1 MEIQEIRQSF
11 IDSAIRIVARDGME
25 KTTTKAIAAEAKL
38 NEAYIYKC
46 FSGKDELLSAALHM
60 EDENFA
66 NLLQKTLPVMH
77 MQGFSW
83 KERAYILWKKSWDFI
98 LKEPADCI
106 FYIRYYYSASCR
118 IHAYETHLAC
128 FKPLIEKASK
138 SFKPAT
144 NMDML
149 IHQIFSTML
158 FFASRVLGGELENSE
173 ETTAWAFEQI
183 YSFVVPNVKDEVLEE
198 EGRKGAL

>member
-1 MEIQEIRQSF
+1 MEIQEMRQSF

-98 LKEPADCI
+98 LKEPAECI

>member
-1 MEIQEIRQSF
+1 MEIQEMRQSF

-25 KTTTKAIAAEAKL
+25 KTTTKAIVAEAKL

>member
-1 MEIQEIRQSF
+1 MEIQEMRQSF
-11 IDSAIRIVARDGME
+11 IDRAIRIVARDGME

>member
-1 MEIQEIRQSF
+1 MEIQEMRQSF

-38 NEAYIYKC
+38 NEAYMYKC

>member
-1 MEIQEIRQSF
+1 MEIQEMRQSF

>member
-1 MEIQEIRQSF
+1 LEIQEMRQSF